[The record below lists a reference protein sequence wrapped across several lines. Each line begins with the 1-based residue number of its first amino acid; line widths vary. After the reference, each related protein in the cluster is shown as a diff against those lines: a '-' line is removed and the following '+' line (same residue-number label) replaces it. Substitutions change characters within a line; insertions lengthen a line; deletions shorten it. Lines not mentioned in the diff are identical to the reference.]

1 MTASQELLRA
11 EVVRRIVSVRPDLV
25 AHLDLST
32 ADGLLAARQEIT
44 EAAQDAKVLAVC
56 VVRDFDLLA
65 WVRSTCEFAAGLD
78 RSAAA
83 DWRRDFTR
91 TIFLAGNPVNLEDR
105 FAFGHVAD
113 DGSAAWQ
120 RPAPAEESTALRRL
134 LKLFDGSAELS
145 TRPSTVVRV
154 LTDQAPR
161 GRAPVRRELHVATA
175 GVTIA
180 DSLVH
185 LNHLLVEAVLDE
197 IVGPGDELV
206 VRQAPWLSIS
216 AGPCAAVR
224 IDGTRDHPDRLRVYA
239 ALTEEIH
246 DV

>member
-1 MTASQELLRA
+1 MTTAQELLREQVA
-11 EVVRRIVSVRPDLV
+11 RRIVTARPELAARFDL
-25 AHLDLST
+25 LT
-32 ADGLLAARQEIT
+32 AEGLLAARREISR
-44 EAAQDAKVLAVC
+44 AAQDAKVLAVC
-56 VVRDFDLLA
+56 VLRDFDLPA
-65 WVRSTCEFAAGLD
+65 WVRATCAFAARVD

-91 TIFLAGNPVNLEDR
+91 TVFLAGNPDNLDDR

-120 RPAPAEESTALRRL
+120 GPAPAEESTALRRL
-134 LKLFDGSAELS
+134 LKLFDGSAGLP
-145 TRPSTVVRV
+145 TRPSAVVRV
-154 LTDQAPR
+154 LADQDAR

-180 DSLVH
+180 DCLVH

-197 IVGPGDELV
+197 VVGPGDELV
-206 VRQAPWLSIS
+206 VRQAPWLPAS
-216 AGPCAAVR
+216 AGPFAALR
-224 IDGTRDHPDRLRVYA
+224 IDGTADRPNRLRAYT

-246 DV
+246 DA